1 MNQLHILQRRAKNAR
16 AHVRNAIFL
25 FSIILSTIVLQILL
39 SVATAS
45 GAYEI
50 ASLKTHLNDVSRQA
64 ESMKQKN
71 DALESPQFLAMK
83 AEQLGMVVNNTPA
96 FLRLSDG
103 AVLGTPI
110 PATAESFIAD
120 GVNISNKMLES
131 TLTDFPELNEMGIN
145 AVVIS
150 TPNTNRPTLSDDNK
164 LQKISGL
171 PSIQTR

>member
-1 MNQLHILQRRAKNAR
+1 MNQLHVLQRRAKNAR
-16 AHVRNAIFL
+16 AHVRNAIL
-25 FSIILSTIVLQILL
+25 LLSIILSTIVLQILL
-39 SVATAS
+39 SIATAS

-50 ASLKTHLNDVSRQA
+50 SALKTHLNDVSRQA

-83 AEQLGMVVNNTPA
+83 AEQLGMVINNTPA

-110 PATAESFIAD
+110 PATAESFITD
-120 GVNISNKMLES
+120 GLNISNKMLES
-131 TLTDFPELNEMGIN
+131 TLTDFPELNELGLDS
-145 AVVIS
+145 VVIA
-150 TPNTNRPTLSDDNK
+150 TPTINEPMSSEDK
-164 LQKISGL
+164 QPQKISAL